1 MAPGAL
7 LAVVLLI
14 ALLAVMLWRLARR
27 ARRER
32 ERLDAEGVIA
42 EGELL
47 DLWQEGTAFHV
58 RYRFTPAGAAE
69 PVTKSEMASCLRVE
83 LPEVGARVRVRYDPK
98 SPQRARMLR
107 DAR

>member
-1 MAPGAL
+1 MGPGALVAVVLLVAL
-7 LAVVLLI
+7 LAV
-14 ALLAVMLWRLARR
+14 ALRLLARR

-32 ERLDAEGVIA
+32 EQLDAEGLVA

-47 DLWQEGTAFHV
+47 DIWQEGTAFHV
-58 RYRFTPAGAAE
+58 RYRFTPAGADE

-83 LPEVGARVRVRYDPK
+83 LPEVGASVKVRYDPK

-107 DAR
+107 A